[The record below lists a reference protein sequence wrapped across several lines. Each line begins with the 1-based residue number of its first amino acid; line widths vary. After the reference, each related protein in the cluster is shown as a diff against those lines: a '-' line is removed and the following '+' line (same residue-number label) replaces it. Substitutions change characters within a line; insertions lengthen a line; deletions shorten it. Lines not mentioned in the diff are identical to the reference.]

1 MSKEYVRCTGGARTH
16 LLAPGGITA
25 TVSKGGA
32 RHGGSENR
40 LKTKIAALLGRA
52 QKPTKTTYC
61 ATRRKS
67 FICECARGTVSQ
79 LPLALRSRSAFW
91 RSEFWRKCSSNLRW
105 HRGYALIY
113 IESAHPCPRDLHEPG
128 GHEQCPGLGIILYTC
143 HVCNVM
149 WM

>member
-1 MSKEYVRCTGGARTH
+1 MSKEYVRCTGGARAH

-61 ATRRKS
+61 ATRRKR
-67 FICECARGTVSQ
+67 FICECARGTVS
-79 LPLALRSRSAFW
+79 LALLSGVLSFGGNAPQTCGGTRRS
-91 RSEFWRKCSSNLRW
+91 
-105 HRGYALIY
+105 
-113 IESAHPCPRDLHEPG
+113 P
-128 GHEQCPGLGIILYTC
+128 LYT
-143 HVCNVM
+143 
-149 WM
+149 